1 MTEFSIA
8 DEHSSLRLYIISEL
22 KEWCADSCRA
32 GLVQK
37 KEKKVV
43 RAKRMPA
50 VLKSNARWQ
59 T

>member
-1 MTEFSIA
+1 MTEFSIV

-22 KEWCADSCRA
+22 KEWCVDSCRA

-43 RAKRMPA
+43 GAKRMP
-50 VLKSNARWQ
+50 VVPKSDARWQ